1 MPIVSDPDRV
11 CQIVRNLVSNALRYG
26 GDTIR
31 VELARGNDLAI
42 LRVFDNG
49 DGVPEDNRKQIS
61 EPYASAHGDYAHAD
75 SIGLGL
81 AISRKLAR
89 LVGGDLTQRYQN
101 GESIFEFTLPVPD

>member
-1 MPIVSDPDRV
+1 M
-11 CQIVRNLVSNALRYG
+11 SNALRYG

-89 LVGGDLTQRYQN
+89 LVGRGLTQRYQD
-101 GESIFEFTLPVPD
+101 GESIFEFILPVPD